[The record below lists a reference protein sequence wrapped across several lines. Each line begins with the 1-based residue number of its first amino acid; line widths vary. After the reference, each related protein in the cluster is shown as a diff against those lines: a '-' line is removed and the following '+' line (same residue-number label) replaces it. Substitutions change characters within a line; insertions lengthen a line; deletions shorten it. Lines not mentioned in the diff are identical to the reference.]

1 MWYTYGVSS
10 VAAAWTMADKKKKS
24 SLLWSVRPLQQAAQ
38 RAGPAAA
45 ASYGLIGSIVLLGG
59 IGYAIDYWRGTFP
72 GWFLGGLIL
81 GLISGFYQLAK
92 AIWQR

>member
-1 MWYTYGVSS
+1 M
-10 VAAAWTMADKKKKS
+10 D
-24 SLLWSVRPLQQAAQ
+24 LQLTNRHA
-38 RAGPAAA
+38 
-45 ASYGLIGSIVLLGG
+45 LITGSTGG

-92 AIWQR
+92 TIWQR

>member
-1 MWYTYGVSS
+1 
-10 VAAAWTMADKKKKS
+10 MADMQKKP
-24 SLLWSVRPLQQAAQ
+24 SLLRSVGALQQAAQ

-45 ASYGLIGSIVLLGG
+45 ASYGLIGSIVVMGG

-72 GWFLGGLIL
+72 GWFLGGLIV
-81 GLISGFYQLAK
+81 GLIAGFYQLAK